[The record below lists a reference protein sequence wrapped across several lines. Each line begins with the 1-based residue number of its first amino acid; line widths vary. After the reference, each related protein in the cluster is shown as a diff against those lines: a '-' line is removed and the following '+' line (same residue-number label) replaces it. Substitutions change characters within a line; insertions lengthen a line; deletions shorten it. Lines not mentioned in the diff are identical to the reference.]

1 MSQNSPSNN
10 DLENVLTFVVI
21 FFVAP
26 IGAIGAWLSGL
37 AESVKNWLLSL
48 GIFLPTI
55 PTAEGNPESGDVTEA
70 ASNTH
75 AVFSIP
81 ELGIA
86 LDTPRIIFLLC
97 IIALLLTFADYTAK
111 VKRARRARRR

>member
-1 MSQNSPSNN
+1 MSQQNSNS
-10 DLENVLTFVVI
+10 DFEGFLTWVVI

-37 AESVKNWLLSL
+37 VESVKNWLVSL
-48 GIFLPTI
+48 GIFSPTI
-55 PTAEGNPESGDVTEA
+55 PTMEGTTDGEAVTET
-70 ASNTH
+70 ASNTQ

-97 IIALLLTFADYTAK
+97 IITLLLTFADYAAK
-111 VKRARRARRR
+111 AKRARRR

>member
-1 MSQNSPSNN
+1 MSQHTSNE
-10 DLENVLTFVVI
+10 DFENVLTWLFI
-21 FFVAP
+21 FFMVP
-26 IGAIGAWLSGL
+26 IGAIGAWMNGL
-37 AESVKNWLLSL
+37 LEAAKNWLLSL

-55 PTAEGNPESGDVTEA
+55 PTMEGTTDGEAVTET

-75 AVFSIP
+75 TVFSIP

-97 IIALLLTFADYTAK
+97 LLALLLTFADYTAK

>member
-1 MSQNSPSNN
+1 MSQNSLSNN

-26 IGAIGAWLSGL
+26 IGAWLSGL

-55 PTAEGNPESGDVTEA
+55 PTAEGNPEAGDVTEA
-70 ASNTH
+70 ASNTN

>member
-1 MSQNSPSNN
+1 MA
-10 DLENVLTFVVI
+10 ERT
-21 FFVAP
+21 
-26 IGAIGAWLSGL
+26 GGKREEL
-37 AESVKNWLLSL
+37 AALPRHLLADHPHGRS
-48 GIFLPTI
+48 
-55 PTAEGNPESGDVTEA
+55 NPEAGDVTEA

>member
-55 PTAEGNPESGDVTEA
+55 PTAEGNPEAGDVTEA
-70 ASNTH
+70 ASTTH
-75 AVFSIP
+75 TVFSIP

-86 LDTPRIIFLLC
+86 LDTP
-97 IIALLLTFADYTAK
+97 
-111 VKRARRARRR
+111 

>member
-1 MSQNSPSNN
+1 MSQQNSNS
-10 DLENVLTFVVI
+10 DFENFLTWVFI
-21 FFVAP
+21 IFVAP

-37 AESVKNWLLSL
+37 LEAAKNWLVSL

-55 PTAEGNPESGDVTEA
+55 PTAESNPEAGDVTEA

-81 ELGIA
+81 GLGIA

>member
-10 DLENVLTFVVI
+10 DFENVLTWVFFI
-21 FFVAP
+21 FVAP

-37 AESVKNWLLSL
+37 VESVKNWLLSL
-48 GIFLPTI
+48 GVFLPTI
-55 PTAEGNPESGDVTEA
+55 LTAEGNPEGEGITEA
-70 ASNTH
+70 ASNTN

>member
-1 MSQNSPSNN
+1 MSQHNSNS
-10 DLENVLTFVVI
+10 DFETFLTWVFLI
-21 FFVAP
+21 FVAP

-37 AESVKNWLLSL
+37 LEAAKNWLVSL

-55 PTAEGNPESGDVTEA
+55 PTAEGNPEAGDVTEA

-75 AVFSIP
+75 VVFSIP

>member
-1 MSQNSPSNN
+1 MSQQNSNS
-10 DLENVLTFVVI
+10 DFEGFLTWVFFI
-21 FFVAP
+21 FMLP
-26 IGAIGAWLSGL
+26 LGAIGAWLSGL
-37 AESVKNWLLSL
+37 LEAAKNWLLSL

-55 PTAEGNPESGDVTEA
+55 PTVEGNPEAGDVTEA
-70 ASNTH
+70 ASATH

-97 IIALLLTFADYTAK
+97 LIALLLTFADYMAK

>member
-1 MSQNSPSNN
+1 MSQRTTNE
-10 DLENVLTFVVI
+10 DFENVLTWLFI
-21 FFVAP
+21 FFMVP
-26 IGAIGAWLSGL
+26 IGAVGAWMSGL
-37 AESVKNWLLSL
+37 LEAAKNWLLSL

-55 PTAEGNPESGDVTEA
+55 PTTENNPETADITET

-75 AVFSIP
+75 ALFSIP

-86 LDTPRIIFLLC
+86 LDTPRLIFLLC
-97 IIALLLTFADYTAK
+97 LLALLLTFADYTAK

>member
-1 MSQNSPSNN
+1 MSQQNSNS
-10 DLENVLTFVVI
+10 DFEGFLTWVVI

-37 AESVKNWLLSL
+37 VESVKNWLVSL
-48 GIFLPTI
+48 GIFSQTI
-55 PTAEGNPESGDVTEA
+55 PTAEGNPEAGGVTEV

-97 IIALLLTFADYTAK
+97 LIALLLAVADYAAK
-111 VKRARRARRR
+111 AKRARRARRR